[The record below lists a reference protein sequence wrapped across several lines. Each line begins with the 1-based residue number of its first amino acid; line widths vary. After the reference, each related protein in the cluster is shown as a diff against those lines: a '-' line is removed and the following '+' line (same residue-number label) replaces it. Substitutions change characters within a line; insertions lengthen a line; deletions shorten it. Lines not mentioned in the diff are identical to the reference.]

1 MGLDITGILTSI
13 ANGIQAV
20 GGVSSVTAGAPV
32 DFHLQPRSLDLQVP
46 MLMDG
51 NLNLR
56 FLTKSVRFVDQFLPQ
71 PGTTSTPDFFGDY
84 LKDGTKV
91 IGGHPIPDVQ
101 IPLAGPPLPGFIPPV
116 TQVNIAEAVVIE
128 PAAVTPVTL
137 SGPTITPPVP
147 TASPVTAPL
156 TPIKLPTIKPSQ
168 AAAED
173 LLSGVSGQIG
183 QLLGTIPIPVLA
195 PVTLKVTWEV
205 QKPDGT
211 AAELDK
217 YAVVGPANTPD
228 FTAVFAPAF
237 EELTNCPP
245 TVARFLVVAKV
256 TVSVGS
262 DSIGPIALPGIPVV
276 VPAIGIPTVA
286 ALFNQENFGGSNV
299 STDNSVLVLVPPN
312 SPFAVIDPLMNTL
325 STLRTAVNG
334 IISGPFGT
342 VSSVVDLVSLVSF
355 LIGIDD
361 FISIGGKP
369 GLIVVYQR
377 GLATQNGG
385 FNDLSDVAYSS
396 EDGDNFENE
405 LEGVLFIAAQ
415 GIQLKLGTK
424 EALSGTTLT
433 LKTGSANWLA
443 INDLV
448 TPIPLIPLSPMNPTP
463 IWVPPTRE
471 VAGSRPLDDNIAS
484 VGFLGFKTDCMPV
497 ARIG

>member
-1 MGLDITGILTSI
+1 MGLDIIGLLTSI

-20 GGVSSVTAGAPV
+20 RGVSGVTAGAPV

-46 MLMDG
+46 TLVDG
-51 NLNLR
+51 NINVR
-56 FLTKSVRFVDQFLPQ
+56 FLTKAVRFVDQFLPQ
-71 PGTTSTPDFFGDY
+71 LPTTPTPDFFGDY
-84 LKDGTKV
+84 LNDATKV
-91 IGGHPIPDVQ
+91 IGGQPIPDVQ
-101 IPLAGPPLPGFIPPV
+101 IPMAGPPLPGFVPPV
-116 TQVNIAEAVVIE
+116 TQVNIAEGVVIQ
-128 PAAVTPVTL
+128 PAAVTPITL
-137 SGPTITPPVP
+137 TGPTVTPPVL
-147 TASPVTAPL
+147 AGSPVTAPL
-156 TPIKLPTIKPSQ
+156 TPINLPTMKAPQ
-168 AAAED
+168 AAKDD

-205 QKPDGT
+205 RNPDGT
-211 AAELDK
+211 PADSDK
-217 YAVVGPANTPD
+217 YAVVGPANAPD
-228 FTAVFAPAF
+228 FVAAFAPVF
-237 EELTNCPP
+237 EELTLCPP
-245 TVARFLVVAKV
+245 TIVSFLVVANV

-312 SPFAVIDPLMNTL
+312 SPFAAIDPLMGTL
-325 STLRTAVNG
+325 TTLRTAVNG

-342 VSSVVDLVSLVSF
+342 VSSVVNLVSLVSF

-377 GLATQNGG
+377 GLASQNGG
-385 FNDLSDVAYSS
+385 FDDLSDVPYSS
-396 EDGDNFENE
+396 DDGDNFENE
-405 LEGVLFIAAQ
+405 LEAVLFIATQ
-415 GIQLKLGTK
+415 GIQLKLGTQD
-424 EALSGTTLT
+424 ALRGTTLT
-433 LKTGSANWLA
+433 VTTGSANWLA

-448 TPIPLIPLSPMNPTP
+448 RPIPLIPLSPMNPASL
-463 IWVPPTRE
+463 WKDPTSDI
-471 VAGSRPLDDNIAS
+471 VGSRSLDDNFAS
-484 VGFLGFKTDCMPV
+484 VGFFGFKADCVPV